1 MERCWGVLVSDHC
14 NSGDENS
21 HGVGGYLVEKVFGV
35 VVSGRFTP
43 ANVLRRGWFFL
54 RPGLLFSL

>member
-14 NSGDENS
+14 NLGDENS

-35 VVSGRFTP
+35 VFV
-43 ANVLRRGWFFL
+43 VLNSTFL
-54 RPGLLFSL
+54 FLLFSL